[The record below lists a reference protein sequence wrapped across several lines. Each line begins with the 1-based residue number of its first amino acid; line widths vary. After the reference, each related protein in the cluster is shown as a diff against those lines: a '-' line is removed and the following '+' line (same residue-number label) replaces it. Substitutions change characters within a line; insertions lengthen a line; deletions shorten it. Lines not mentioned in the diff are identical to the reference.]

1 MADPVEFQRDD
12 AHCRRERAK
21 ARELRRTPYFQEKL
35 RRGICYYCHGRF
47 PVEELTLDHLVPVVR
62 GGKST
67 RGNLVVCCRSCN
79 QAKRCLTP
87 AEMILNSPE
96 FQAELPREPA
106 AENPNEAD

>member
-1 MADPVEFQRDD
+1 MAEPIEFQRDD
-12 AHCRRERAK
+12 AHCRREREK
-21 ARELRRTPYFQEKL
+21 ARKLRRTPYFQELL
-35 RRGICYYCHGRF
+35 RRGICHYCHGHF
-47 PVEELTLDHLVPVVR
+47 PIEELTLDHLVPVVR

-96 FQAELPREPA
+96 FQAELPPDA
-106 AENPNEAD
+106 ADETANNSD